1 MYATTPDRP
10 AAVHAQAFPGA
21 RRLSMRR
28 RRTRAL
34 RVALL
39 AALLTVT
46 LLTGLAPLR
55 DASETLPQVA
65 ASGAY
70 R

>member
-10 AAVHAQAFPGA
+10 AAVHAQALHGA
-21 RRLSMRR
+21 RHLSMRR
-28 RRTRAL
+28 RRARAL

-39 AALLTVT
+39 AALFTVT
-46 LLTGLAPLR
+46 LMAGLAPLH
-55 DASETLPQVA
+55 DVTQAQPAVA
-65 ASGAY
+65 ATGAY